1 MKTAS
6 KVLNVL
12 GILLLTLQVLG
23 HLLRI
28 DAASPDVYG
37 LNAVMYYIGLN
48 LFAIFGL
55 GFLCVSL
62 YLKRKIRRR
71 DYAILADSIGVAGNQ
86 DWTAANMNSYVK
98 GFVAWGNKYFL
109 AGPWSFLFQAVIEA
123 YSYKQSAS
131 LCGLLQ
137 VNISF

>member
-1 MKTAS
+1 VALACSPEVVISSYLKAQRKALSVVRYSKNDIMKTAS

-55 GFLCVSL
+55 GFLYVSL

-86 DWTAANMNSYVK
+86 D
-98 GFVAWGNKYFL
+98 
-109 AGPWSFLFQAVIEA
+109 
-123 YSYKQSAS
+123 
-131 LCGLLQ
+131 
-137 VNISF
+137 